1 MKANRCPVWTPL
13 YWHRRLLHEY
23 VVRES
28 SGFLDVL
35 QKRFL
40 RESLQ
45 ILDAGCGSM
54 PYRDA
59 FTGLKSVT
67 YVGADVPWAGNKPE
81 VTIDAKSQRI
91 GAPDASFH
99 GLIHFQVLEH
109 VPDYSVFLA
118 ECFRLLKPGGTMF
131 CTVPFAFEFHA
142 VPSDYRRWTH
152 EGLKFDLEK
161 CGFNVLKIEPVES
174 DFLSVL
180 SICELYLARKLGY
193 VITKPLF
200 LGMNA
205 LGFPGWP
212 AGKGLIPL
220 TNGVLCQKPT

>member
-13 YWHRRLLHEY
+13 YWHRRLLYEY
-23 VVRES
+23 VVENS
-28 SGFLDVL
+28 SGFVELL
-35 QKRFL
+35 RKRFGAG
-40 RESLQ
+40 SLQ
-45 ILDAGCGSM
+45 ILDVGCGTM

-59 FTGLKSVT
+59 FTGSKQVS
-67 YVGADVPWAGNKPE
+67 YVGADVPWAGIQPD
-81 VTIDAKSQRI
+81 VTIDVKNQRI
-91 GAPDASFH
+91 CAPNVSFH
-99 GLIHFQVLEH
+99 GLIHFQVMEH
-109 VPDYSVFLA
+109 VPDYAVFLS
-118 ECFRLLKPGGTMF
+118 ECFRLLKPGGIMF

-161 CGFNVLKIEPVES
+161 CGFTVLKVEPLES

-193 VITKPLF
+193 MVTKPLF

-205 LGFPGWP
+205 FGFVGWP
-212 AGKGLIPL
+212 SGKGSIPL
-220 TNGVLCQKPT
+220 TNGVLCQKPY